1 MKQFTLKS
9 LMLLLL
15 LLIGGGSYAWGET
28 KTGTIKFGTND
39 LKIDKANVTGNDDLN
54 NSWRVVTVGTTSFT
68 PNSGYGHVG
77 SSKYPAKSITF
88 TMSLPS
94 DVKFT
99 SFSAKFGGFGDT
111 KGNIS
116 LTVDGTKVG
125 SGSLSATADV
135 NVGGE
140 LKTAATGKELKVTVT
155 NIAKGVKCYDISYT
169 YEDSSDSPSLS
180 VNTTSVDFG
189 KVVVDASV
197 EPKNV
202 TVTMANIEGDAI
214 VKLDKGEAS
223 PFAVTPEN
231 LSATGDVAVSP
242 KAETLAAAGVYED
255 KLTIKAGELTKT
267 VDVKLT
273 VTKKSIVTW
282 NVNGN
287 GYTEGNPTTEVVE
300 GEKVEVLPAAPAS
313 IGGLVFVGWTNEAVT
328 SQETAPA
335 VLFTSAADAP
345 AVTADV
351 TYYAVFASQSGSMK
365 WKKVS
370 LANVD
375 EGIYALITPDG
386 HAFNGVIVK
395 GHGQATADAFV
406 FDKDVATSAPE
417 GTLEVILSAKAGGY
431 TMFNADKGYLYAKDA
446 KTGNLAWDTK
456 ESSSWHYKEGKEDNW
471 LCSNNAYLRCYENT
485 FRTYGSGI
493 YDSISFVKKVSDI
506 SYSNYT
512 TSAET
517 LTLRAFDGKNHFAT
531 FSSDKAVKFV
541 DATVYAVGVNDDR
554 LILTEVE
561 SKQVPANTGVLLKS
575 AGTEATYSVIG
586 SAPAIENNLLC
597 ASVEEGQ
604 TTAADGTTEGYSFF
618 KLSYNQA
625 GENEKLG
632 FYWAKENGAPFV
644 SKAGLAYLAV
654 KTADAAAVKG
664 FSLFDMETGISKVTG
679 SAAAGN
685 GVIYDLQ
692 GRRVERAVRGL
703 YIVNGRK
710 VMVK

>member
-1 MKQFTLKS
+1 M
-9 LMLLLL
+9 
-15 LLIGGGSYAWGET
+15 GGGSFAWGEDFSATFSYGSLKKDWTLTNYTPKGDYYLVPSGTNPSVATLSGIFKDKKVTSDVVVTINCATYGSGTNPKAQTFTFYTTTDCSSQISATQSGKLPTTSSSYTSPIYTISKEDATSLLNDLAIKIT
-28 KTGTIKFGTND
+28 KTGRQIRLKSIGVKFSYEAASAASLTSIAVSGTPT
-39 LKIDKANVTGNDDLN
+39 KATYKEGEAFDPTGLVVTATYDDESTKVVTDDVKWACTPETLTLGITEVNVTA
-54 NSWRVVTVGTTSFT
+54 S
-68 PNSGYGHVG
+68 YG
-77 SSKYPAKSITF
+77 
-88 TMSLPS
+88 
-94 DVKFT
+94 
-99 SFSAKFGGFGDT
+99 
-111 KGNIS
+111 
-116 LTVDGTKVG
+116 
-125 SGSLSATADV
+125 
-135 NVGGE
+135 E
-140 LKTAATGKELKVTVT
+140 KTASKTVAVTVT
-155 NIAKGVKCYDISYT
+155 EVQKYN
-169 YEDSSDSPSLS
+169 
-180 VNTTSVDFG
+180 
-189 KVVVDASV
+189 
-197 EPKNV
+197 
-202 TVTMANIEGDAI
+202 
-214 VKLDKGEAS
+214 
-223 PFAVTPEN
+223 
-231 LSATGDVAVSP
+231 
-242 KAETLAAAGVYED
+242 
-255 KLTIKAGELTKT
+255 
-267 VDVKLT
+267 
-273 VTKKSIVTW
+273 VTW
-282 NVNGN
+282 NVNGKV
-287 GYTEGNPTTEVVE
+287 YTEGAPTTEVVE
-300 GEKVEVLPAAPAS
+300 GEKVEVLPTAPSS
-313 IGGLVFVGWTNEAVT
+313 IGGLVFMGWTNEVVT
-328 SQETAPA
+328 LQETAPA

-386 HAFNGVIVK
+386 HAFNGKIAS

-406 FDKDVATSAPE
+406 FDKSGVAASAPK
-417 GTLEVILSAKAGGY
+417 GTLEIILSAKAGGY

-446 KTGNLAWDTK
+446 KSGNLAWNTK
-456 ESSSWHYKEGKEDNW
+456 KSGNWLYKEGKKEGIWSYN
-471 LCSNNAYLRCYENT
+471 SNNAYLRCYENT
-485 FRTYGSGI
+485 FRTYSYGA

-517 LTLRAFDGKNHFAT
+517 LPLRAFDGKNHFAT

-654 KTADAAAVKG
+654 KTADVAAVKG
-664 FSLFDMETGISKVTG
+664 FSLFDMETGISKVSG
-679 SAAAGN
+679 SAAGN

-692 GRRVERAVRGL
+692 GRRVEHAVRGL